1 MGAAGVD
8 SRTGEEGPMST
19 ATEVAPAKQSVGA
32 KAFGYLQRIGKALM
46 VPVAI
51 LPAAGLLLGIGA
63 GLQQE
68 TLTDIAPWLLND
80 TWVTISTVMK
90 ASGDIVFANLPLI
103 FAIGVAIG
111 LANDAGVAA
120 LAATVGYLVFNVS
133 ISSLLGLTPDT
144 IAGDTRYAF
153 VLGIPSLQTG
163 VFGGLAVGI
172 LAAWCYNRFFT
183 IKLTPALG
191 FFAGK
196 RFVPI
201 VTAALSLLL
210 GALFIFIWPPI
221 QDGINTFATEVVLA
235 NPVPGAFVFGLIE
248 RALIPFGLH
257 HVWYPIFW
265 YEFGEYTTAAGDLV
279 RGDQRI
285 WFAQLADGVN
295 QVPTENASGEIVEY
309 PDFTAGTFMTGKYPF
324 MMFGLPAAAFA
335 MYQSAKTHRRKV
347 VAGLFFSAGLTSFLT
362 GITEPIEFTFL
373 FVAPLLFVIHAVFAG
388 LSFMIMELL
397 NIHIGLTFSG
407 GLIDF
412 LLFAVLPGRQA
423 WWVLVLVGLG
433 FAVVYYFL
441 FRFGIKILDAKI
453 PGREDDIED
462 VAAASVPAAEAEMA
476 ASRGVATATATS
488 TGAKLVQA
496 FGGADNIVNNDAC
509 ITRLRIEVKDKSKVD
524 KAALKAMGAAGV
536 VEVGNNMQ
544 AIFGPKAESLKG
556 EMEKAI
562 ASGEPAPAPAATA
575 APAAPAEAGD
585 GLPDTEAGKL
595 IRAFGG
601 KTNITNLDACIT
613 RLRIEVADKSKV
625 DKAAI
630 QKLGAAGVVEVGNN
644 VQAIFGPR
652 ADALKSEM
660 QKLM

>member
-1 MGAAGVD
+1 
-8 SRTGEEGPMST
+8 MST
-19 ATEVAPAKQSVGA
+19 ATATAPQKQSIWA

-68 TLTDIAPWLLND
+68 TLTDIAPWLLSD
-80 TWVTISTVMK
+80 FWVTVSTVMK
-90 ASGDIVFANLPLI
+90 ASGDIVFANLALV

-133 ISSLLGLTPDT
+133 ISSLLGLTAEDV
-144 IAGDTRYAF
+144 AGSTEYALI
-153 VLGIPSLQTG
+153 LGIPSLQTG
-163 VFGGLAVGI
+163 VFGGLAIGI
-172 LAAWCYNRFFT
+172 LAAWAYNRFFT

-196 RFVPI
+196 RSVPI
-201 VTAALSLLL
+201 ITAALSLLM
-210 GALFIFIWPPI
+210 GALFIVIWPPI
-221 QDGINTFATEVVLA
+221 QDGINTFAEEVVLA
-235 NPVPGAFVFGLIE
+235 NPVPGAFVFGLVE
-248 RALIPFGLH
+248 RSLIPFGLH

-285 WFAQLADGVN
+285 WFAQLADGSS
-295 QVPTENASGEIVEY
+295 QVPTENAAGELVEY

-335 MYQSAKTHRRKV
+335 MYQAAKPHRKKV

-373 FVAPLLFVIHAVFAG
+373 FVAPLLFIIHAVFAG

-412 LLFAVLPGRQA
+412 LLFGILPGRQP
-423 WWVLVLVGLG
+423 WWILVLVGLV
-433 FAVVYYFL
+433 FAVVYYFM
-441 FRFGIKILDAKI
+441 FAFGVRWLDAKI
-453 PGREDDIED
+453 PGREDEIEE
-462 VAAASVPAAEAEMA
+462 VAAAGIPAAEAELAQA
-476 ASRGVATATATS
+476 AVAAGG
-488 TGAKLVQA
+488 TGAQLVAA

-509 ITRLRIEVKDKSKVD
+509 ITRLRIEVKDKTKVD
-524 KAALKAMGAAGV
+524 KDALKRMGAAGV

-556 EMEKAI
+556 EMEQAM
-562 ASGEPAPAPAATA
+562 ASGAVATA
-575 APAAPAEAGD
+575 APAAPAAPAGADD
-585 GLPDTEAGKL
+585 GLPDTEAGNL
-595 IRAFGG
+595 VRAFGG
-601 KTNITNLDACIT
+601 KGNIVNLDACIT

-625 DKAAI
+625 NKAAI

>member
-1 MGAAGVD
+1 MSAATD
-8 SRTGEEGPMST
+8 TTST
-19 ATEVAPAKQSVGA
+19 KQSIGA
-32 KAFGYLQRIGKALM
+32 RAFGYLQRIGKALM

-133 ISSLLGLTPDT
+133 ISSLLGLTADG
-144 IAGDTRYAF
+144 IAGDTRYAM

-172 LAAWCYNRFFT
+172 LAAWAYNRFFT

-201 VTAALSLLL
+201 ATAALSLVL
-210 GALFIFIWPPI
+210 GGIFIFIWPPI
-221 QDGINTFATEVVLA
+221 QEGINTFATEVVLA

-248 RALIPFGLH
+248 RSLIPFGLH

-265 YEFGEYTTAAGDLV
+265 YEFGEYTSAAGDLV

-285 WFAQLADGVN
+285 WFAQLADGAN
-295 QVPTENASGEIVEY
+295 QVPTEDAKGNLIEY
-309 PDFTAGTFMTGKYPF
+309 PDFSAGTFMTGKYPF
-324 MMFGLPAAAFA
+324 MMFGLPAAALA

-373 FVAPLLFVIHAVFAG
+373 FVAPLLFIIHAVFAG

-412 LLFAVLPGRQA
+412 LLFGVLPGRQP
-423 WWVLVLVGLG
+423 WWILVLVGLG
-433 FAVVYYFL
+433 FSVVYYFL

-453 PGREDDIED
+453 PGREDDIEEEIEE
-462 VAAASVPAAEAEMA
+462 VAAASIPAAEAELA
-476 ASRGVATATATS
+476 AGGGVATATATS
-488 TGAKLVQA
+488 TGAKLVAA

-509 ITRLRIEVKDKSKVD
+509 ITRLRIEVRDKSKVD

-562 ASGEPAPAPAATA
+562 ASGDVAPPAA
-575 APAAPAEAGD
+575 APAAAAPAAAD
-585 GLPDTEAGKL
+585 DLPDTEAGKL
-595 IRAFGG
+595 VRAFGG
-601 KTNITNLDACIT
+601 KGNIKNLDACIT
-613 RLRIEVADKSKV
+613 RLRIEVVDKSKV

>member
-1 MGAAGVD
+1 MSAA
-8 SRTGEEGPMST
+8 TGT
-19 ATEVAPAKQSVGA
+19 ATAPTKQSVWG
-32 KAFGYLQRIGKALM
+32 KAFGFLQRIGKALM

-68 TLTDIAPWLLND
+68 TLTDIAPWLLSD
-80 TWVTISTVMK
+80 FWVTVSTVMK
-90 ASGDIVFANLPLI
+90 ASGDIVFANLALV

-133 ISSLLGLTPDT
+133 ISSLLGLTPEDVVAST
-144 IAGDTRYAF
+144 EYANI
-153 VLGIPSLQTG
+153 LGIPSLQTG

-172 LAAWCYNRFFT
+172 LAAWVYNRFFT
-183 IKLTPALG
+183 ITLTPALG

-196 RFVPI
+196 RSVPI
-201 VTAALSLLL
+201 ITAALSLLL
-210 GALFIFIWPPI
+210 GALFILIWPPI
-221 QDGINTFATEVVLA
+221 QSGINSFATNVVLA
-235 NPVPGAFVFGLIE
+235 NPVPGAFVFGLVE

-285 WFAQLADGVN
+285 WFAQLADGRA
-295 QVPTENASGEIVEY
+295 QVPTENAAGEIVEY
-309 PDFTAGTFMTGKYPF
+309 PDFSAGTFMTGKYPF
-324 MMFGLPAAAFA
+324 MMFGLPAAALA

-388 LSFMIMELL
+388 LSFMIMEILD
-397 NIHIGLTFSG
+397 IHIGLTFSG

-412 LLFAVLPGRQA
+412 LLFGVLPGRQP
-423 WWVLVLVGLG
+423 WWILVGVGVG
-433 FAVVYYFL
+433 FAAVYYVV
-441 FRFGIKILDAKI
+441 FRFGIRLLDAKI
-453 PGREDDIED
+453 PGREDDIEE
-462 VAAASVPAAEAEMA
+462 VAAAAVPAAEAELSA
-476 ASRGVATATATS
+476 
-488 TGAKLVQA
+488 TGAAPAAAPGDLGPALVAA
-496 FGGADNIVNNDAC
+496 FGGADNIVTNDAC
-509 ITRLRIEVKDKSKVD
+509 ITRLRIEVKDKAKVD
-524 KAALKAMGAAGV
+524 KDALKRMGAAGV

-556 EMEKAI
+556 QMTKAI
-562 ASGEPAPAPAATA
+562 ESGAVAAPPAAGPAPAPAA
-575 APAAPAEAGD
+575 PD
-585 GLPDTEAGKL
+585 DDLPDTEAGKL

-613 RLRIEVADKSKV
+613 RLRIEVADTSKV
-625 DKAAI
+625 DKASI

>member
-1 MGAAGVD
+1 MSAATD
-8 SRTGEEGPMST
+8 TT
-19 ATEVAPAKQSVGA
+19 ATKQSIGA
-32 KAFGYLQRIGKALM
+32 RAFGYLQRIGKALM

-133 ISSLLGLTPDT
+133 ISSLLGLTADG
-144 IAGDTRYAF
+144 IAGDTRYAM

-172 LAAWCYNRFFT
+172 LAAWAYNRFFT

-201 VTAALSLLL
+201 ATAALSLLL

-221 QDGINTFATEVVLA
+221 QEGINTFATEVVLA

-248 RALIPFGLH
+248 RSLIPFGLH

-265 YEFGEYTTAAGDLV
+265 YEFGEYTSAAGDLV

-285 WFAQLADGVN
+285 WFAQLADGAN
-295 QVPTENASGEIVEY
+295 QVPTEDAKGNLIEY
-309 PDFTAGTFMTGKYPF
+309 PDFSAGTFMTGKYPF
-324 MMFGLPAAAFA
+324 MMFGLPAAALA

-373 FVAPLLFVIHAVFAG
+373 FVAPLLFIIHAVFAG
-388 LSFMIMELL
+388 LSFMIMEIL

-412 LLFAVLPGRQA
+412 LLFGVLPGRQP
-423 WWVLVLVGLG
+423 WWILVLVGLG
-433 FAVVYYFL
+433 FSVVYYFL
-441 FRFGIKILDAKI
+441 FRFGIKFLDAKI

-462 VAAASVPAAEAEMA
+462 QIDEVAAASIPAAEAEMA
-476 ASRGVATATATS
+476 GGGAAVATATATS
-488 TGAKLVQA
+488 TGAKLVAA

-509 ITRLRIEVKDKSKVD
+509 ITRLRIEVRDKSKVD

-562 ASGEPAPAPAATA
+562 ASGDVAPPAAAPAPAA
-575 APAAPAEAGD
+575 PAAAD
-585 GLPDTEAGKL
+585 DLPDTEAGKL
-595 IRAFGG
+595 VRAFGG
-601 KTNITNLDACIT
+601 KGNIKNLDACIT
-613 RLRIEVADKSKV
+613 RLRIEVVDKSKV

>member
-1 MGAAGVD
+1 MSAATD
-8 SRTGEEGPMST
+8 T
-19 ATEVAPAKQSVGA
+19 APAKQSIWA
-32 KAFGYLQRIGKALM
+32 SAFGYLQRIGKALM

-90 ASGDIVFANLPLI
+90 SSGDIVFANLALI

-133 ISSLLGLTPDT
+133 IGSLLGLTAEG
-144 IAGDTRYAF
+144 IAGDTRYAM

-172 LAAWCYNRFFT
+172 LAAWVYNRFFT

-196 RFVPI
+196 RSVPI
-201 VTAALSLLL
+201 ITAALSLLL

-221 QDGINTFATEVVLA
+221 QEGINTFASEVVLA
-235 NPVPGAFVFGLIE
+235 NPVPGAFIFGLIE
-248 RALIPFGLH
+248 RSLIPFGLH

-265 YEFGEYTTAAGDLV
+265 YEFGEYTSAAGDLV

-285 WFAQLADGVN
+285 WFQELSDGRDQTN
-295 QVPTENASGEIVEY
+295 GLY
-309 PDFTAGTFMTGKYPF
+309 PDFQAGTFMTGKYPF
-324 MMFGLPAAAFA
+324 MMFGLPAAALA

-373 FVAPLLFVIHAVFAG
+373 FVAPLLFIIHAVFAG

-412 LLFAVLPGRQA
+412 LLFGVLPGRQP
-423 WWVLVLVGLG
+423 WWILVLVGLG
-433 FAVVYYFL
+433 FAVVYYFM
-441 FRFGIKILDAKI
+441 FRFGIKLLDAKI
-453 PGREDDIED
+453 PGREDDIEG
-462 VAAASVPAAEAEMA
+462 VAAAGVGAAEAELTGSSGGTA
-476 ASRGVATATATS
+476 VGTATATSTS
-488 TGAKLVQA
+488 TGAKLVAA
-496 FGGADNIVNNDAC
+496 FGGAGNIVNNDAC
-509 ITRLRIEVKDKSKVD
+509 ITRLRIEVKDKTKVD
-524 KAALKAMGAAGV
+524 KAALKSMGAAGV

-556 EMEKAI
+556 EMETAI
-562 ASGEPAPAPAATA
+562 ATGDVAPPPAAAPVA
-575 APAAPAEAGD
+575 APPVGTSD
-585 GLPDTEAGKL
+585 DLPDTEAGKL

-601 KTNITNLDACIT
+601 KTNITSLDACIT

-630 QKLGAAGVVEVGNN
+630 QKLGAAGVLEVGNN

-652 ADALKSEM
+652 AEALKSEM

>member
-1 MGAAGVD
+1 
-8 SRTGEEGPMST
+8 MST
-19 ATEVAPAKQSVGA
+19 ATETAPTKQSLGA
-32 KAFGYLQRIGKALM
+32 RAFGYLQRIGKALM

-90 ASGDIVFANLPLI
+90 ASGDIVFANLALI

-133 ISSLLGLTPDT
+133 ISSLLGLTPDS
-144 IAGDTRYAF
+144 IAGDTRYAM

-201 VTAALSLLL
+201 ITAALALLL
-210 GALFIFIWPPI
+210 GAAFIFIWPPI
-221 QDGINTFATEVVLA
+221 QSGINSFAENVVLA
-235 NPVPGAFVFGLIE
+235 NPVPGAFIFGLIE
-248 RALIPFGLH
+248 RSLIPFGLH

-265 YEFGEYTTAAGDLV
+265 YEFGEYTSAAGDLV

-285 WFAQLADGVN
+285 WFAELSDGREQTN
-295 QVPTENASGEIVEY
+295 GLY
-309 PDFTAGTFMTGKYPF
+309 PDFQAGTFMTGKYPF

-335 MYQSAKTHRRKV
+335 MYQSAKSHRRKV

-373 FVAPLLFVIHAVFAG
+373 FVAPLLFIIHAVFAG
-388 LSFMIMELL
+388 LSFMIMEIL

-412 LLFAVLPGRQA
+412 FLFGILPGRQP
-423 WWVLVLVGLG
+423 WWILVLVGLG
-433 FAVVYYFL
+433 FAVIYYFL
-441 FRFGIKILDAKI
+441 FLFGIRILDAKI
-453 PGREDDIED
+453 PGREDDIEEGIEE
-462 VAAASVPAAEAEMA
+462 VAAAGVPAAEAELA
-476 ASRGVATATATS
+476 PGGVATAVATS
-488 TGAKLVQA
+488 TGAKLVAA

-524 KAALKAMGAAGV
+524 KDALKAMGAAGV
-536 VEVGNNMQ
+536 VEIGNNMQ

-556 EMEKAI
+556 EMESAI
-562 ASGEPAPAPAATA
+562 ASGETAAPAPAATP
-575 APAAPAEAGD
+575 APPSPSD
-585 GLPDTEAGKL
+585 DLPDTEAGNL
-595 IRAFGG
+595 VRAFGG
-601 KTNITNLDACIT
+601 KNNIVNLDACIT

>member
-1 MGAAGVD
+1 
-8 SRTGEEGPMST
+8 MST
-19 ATEVAPAKQSVGA
+19 ATEATSTKQSMGA
-32 KAFGYLQRIGKALM
+32 RAFGFLQRIGKALM

-90 ASGDIVFANLPLI
+90 ASGDIVFANLALI

-133 ISSLLGLTPDT
+133 ISSLLGLTPDS
-144 IAGDTRYAF
+144 IAGDTRYAM

-201 VTAALSLLL
+201 ITAAMSLLL

-221 QDGINTFATEVVLA
+221 QEGINTFAAEVVLA
-235 NPVPGAFVFGLIE
+235 NPVPGAFIFGLIE
-248 RALIPFGLH
+248 RSLIPFGLH

-265 YEFGEYTTAAGDLV
+265 YEFGEYTSAAGDLV

-285 WFAQLADGVN
+285 WFAELNDGQAQTN
-295 QVPTENASGEIVEY
+295 GLY
-309 PDFTAGTFMTGKYPF
+309 PDFQAGTFMTGKYPF

-412 LLFAVLPGRQA
+412 FLFGILPGRQP
-423 WWVLVLVGLG
+423 WWILVLVGLG

-453 PGREDDIED
+453 PGREDDIEEGIEEM
-462 VAAASVPAAEAEMA
+462 AASSVPAAEAEIA
-476 ASRGVATATATS
+476 ASGVATATATS
-488 TGAKLVQA
+488 TGAKLVAA

-509 ITRLRIEVKDKSKVD
+509 ITRLRIEVKDKTKVD

-562 ASGEPAPAPAATA
+562 AGGEAAAPTTA
-575 APAAPAEAGD
+575 APAAPAAPAAADD

-601 KTNITNLDACIT
+601 KANITNLDACIT

-625 DKAAI
+625 NKAAI

>member
-1 MGAAGVD
+1 
-8 SRTGEEGPMST
+8 MST
-19 ATEVAPAKQSVGA
+19 ATATAPQKQSIWA
-32 KAFGYLQRIGKALM
+32 TAFGYLQRIGRALM

-68 TLTDIAPWLLND
+68 TLTDIAPWLLSD
-80 TWVTISTVMK
+80 FWVTVSTVMK
-90 ASGDIVFANLPLI
+90 ASGDIVFANLALI

-133 ISSLLGLTPDT
+133 ISSLLGLTPDDV
-144 IAGDTRYAF
+144 AGSTEYAN

-172 LAAWCYNRFFT
+172 LAAWVYNRFFT

-201 VTAALSLLL
+201 ATAAFSLLL

-221 QDGINTFATEVVLA
+221 QSGINTFASEVVLA
-235 NPVPGAFVFGLIE
+235 NPIPGAFIFGLIE
-248 RALIPFGLH
+248 RSLIPFGLH

-285 WFAQLADGVN
+285 WFAELADGRDQTN
-295 QVPTENASGEIVEY
+295 GLY
-309 PDFTAGTFMTGKYPF
+309 PDFQSGTFMTGKYPF

-388 LSFMIMELL
+388 LSFMIMEIL

-412 LLFAVLPGRQA
+412 FLFGILPGRQP
-423 WWVLVLVGLG
+423 WWILVLVGLG

-441 FRFGIKILDAKI
+441 FLFGIRLLDAKI
-453 PGREDDIED
+453 PGREDEIEE
-462 VAAASVPAAEAEMA
+462 VAAAGVPAAEAELAQRGAPPA
-476 ASRGVATATATS
+476 APGDMGPALVA
-488 TGAKLVQA
+488 A
-496 FGGADNIVNNDAC
+496 FGGGDNIKNLDAC
-509 ITRLRIEVKDKSKVD
+509 ITRLRIEVADKTMVD
-524 KAALKAMGAAGV
+524 KDALKRIGAAGV

-556 EMEKAI
+556 EMEQAI
-562 ASGEPAPAPAATA
+562 ASGAVVTA
-575 APAAPAEAGD
+575 APAAPAPAPAAAPVGD
-585 GLPDTEAGKL
+585 GLPDTEAGNL

-601 KTNITNLDACIT
+601 KDNIVNLDACIT
-613 RLRIEVADKSKV
+613 RLRIEVADRSKV
-625 DKAAI
+625 NKAAI
-630 QKLGAAGVVEVGNN
+630 QKLGAAGVLEVGNN

-652 ADALKSEM
+652 ADALKSDM

>member
-1 MGAAGVD
+1 
-8 SRTGEEGPMST
+8 MST
-19 ATEVAPAKQSVGA
+19 ATETAPTKQSLGA
-32 KAFGYLQRIGKALM
+32 RAFGYLQRIGKALM

-90 ASGDIVFANLPLI
+90 ASGDIVFANLALI

-133 ISSLLGLTPDT
+133 ISSLLGLTPDS
-144 IAGDTRYAF
+144 IAGDTRYAM

-201 VTAALSLLL
+201 ITAALALLL
-210 GALFIFIWPPI
+210 GAAFIFIWPPI
-221 QDGINTFATEVVLA
+221 QSGINSFAENVVLA
-235 NPVPGAFVFGLIE
+235 NPVPGAFIFGLIE

-265 YEFGEYTTAAGDLV
+265 YEFGEYTSAAGDLV

-285 WFAQLADGVN
+285 WFAELSDGREQTN
-295 QVPTENASGEIVEY
+295 GLY
-309 PDFTAGTFMTGKYPF
+309 PDFQAGTFMTGKYPF

-373 FVAPLLFVIHAVFAG
+373 FVAPLLFIIHAVFAG
-388 LSFMIMELL
+388 LSFMIMEIL

-412 LLFAVLPGRQA
+412 FLFGILPGRQP
-423 WWVLVLVGLG
+423 WWILVLVGLG

-441 FRFGIKILDAKI
+441 FLFGIRFLDAKI
-453 PGREDDIED
+453 PGREDDIEE
-462 VAAASVPAAEAEMA
+462 VAAAGVLAAEAELA
-476 ASRGVATATATS
+476 PGGVATAVATS
-488 TGAKLVQA
+488 TGAKLVAA

-524 KAALKAMGAAGV
+524 KDALKAMGAAGV

-556 EMEKAI
+556 EMESAI
-562 ASGEPAPAPAATA
+562 ASGETAAPAPAA
-575 APAAPAEAGD
+575 APAAPSPGD
-585 GLPDTEAGKL
+585 DLPDTEAGNL
-595 IRAFGG
+595 VRAFGG
-601 KTNITNLDACIT
+601 KNNIVNLDACIT

>member
-1 MGAAGVD
+1 MSAATD
-8 SRTGEEGPMST
+8 T
-19 ATEVAPAKQSVGA
+19 APAKQSIGA
-32 KAFGYLQRIGKALM
+32 TAFGYLQRIGKALM

-63 GLQQE
+63 GLQQD
-68 TLTDIAPWLLND
+68 TLTNLAPWLLSD
-80 TWVTISTVMK
+80 FWVTVSTVMK

-120 LAATVGYLVFNVS
+120 LAATVGYLIFNVS
-133 ISSLLGLTPDT
+133 ISSLLGLTPDS
-144 IAGDTRYAF
+144 IAGDTRYAT

-163 VFGGLAVGI
+163 VFGGLAIGI

-201 VTAALSLLL
+201 ATAALSLLV

-221 QDGINTFATEVVLA
+221 QSGINTFATEVVLA
-235 NPVPGAFVFGLIE
+235 NPIPGAFVFGLIE
-248 RALIPFGLH
+248 RSLIPFGLH

-265 YEFGEYTTAAGDLV
+265 FEFGEYTTAAGDLV

-285 WFAQLADGVN
+285 WFAELADGRDQTN
-295 QVPTENASGEIVEY
+295 GLY
-309 PDFTAGTFMTGKYPF
+309 PDFQAGTFMTGKYPF
-324 MMFGLPAAAFA
+324 MMFGLPAAALA

-388 LSFMIMELL
+388 LSFMIMEIL

-412 LLFAVLPGRQA
+412 FLFGILPGRQP
-423 WWVLVLVGLG
+423 WWILVLVGLG
-433 FAVVYYFL
+433 FAVIYYFL
-441 FRFGIKILDAKI
+441 FRFGIRLLDAKI

-462 VAAASVPAAEAEMA
+462 EFEQMAAAGVPAAEAELGGGRA
-476 ASRGVATATATS
+476 ATATATAM
-488 TGAKLVQA
+488 GPRLVQA
-496 FGGADNIVNNDAC
+496 FGGAGNIKNLDAC
-509 ITRLRIEVKDKSKVD
+509 ITRLRIEVNDKAKVD
-524 KAALKAMGAAGV
+524 KDALKAMGAAGV

-544 AIFGPKAESLKG
+544 AIFGPKAEALKG
-556 EMEKAI
+556 EMEQSM
-562 ASGEPAPAPAATA
+562 ASGDVAPSTAPAA
-575 APAAPAEAGD
+575 APAAAPAGD
-585 GLPDTEAGKL
+585 DLPDTEAGKL
-595 IRAFGG
+595 VRAFGG
-601 KTNITNLDACIT
+601 RGNIVNLDACIT

-630 QKLGAAGVVEVGNN
+630 QKLGAAGVLEVGNN

>member
-1 MGAAGVD
+1 MSAATD
-8 SRTGEEGPMST
+8 T
-19 ATEVAPAKQSVGA
+19 APAKQSIWA
-32 KAFGYLQRIGKALM
+32 SAFGYLQRIGKALM

-90 ASGDIVFANLPLI
+90 SSGDIVFANLALI

-133 ISSLLGLTPDT
+133 IGSLLGLTAEG
-144 IAGDTRYAF
+144 IAGDTRYAM

-172 LAAWCYNRFFT
+172 LAAWVYNRFFT

-196 RFVPI
+196 RSVPI
-201 VTAALSLLL
+201 ITAALSLLL

-221 QDGINTFATEVVLA
+221 QEGINTFASEVVLA
-235 NPVPGAFVFGLIE
+235 NPVPGAFIFGLIE
-248 RALIPFGLH
+248 RSLIPFGLH

-265 YEFGEYTTAAGDLV
+265 YEFGEYTSAAGDLV

-285 WFAQLADGVN
+285 WFQELSDGRDQTN
-295 QVPTENASGEIVEY
+295 GLY
-309 PDFTAGTFMTGKYPF
+309 PDFQAGTFMTGKYPF
-324 MMFGLPAAAFA
+324 MMFGLPAAALA

-373 FVAPLLFVIHAVFAG
+373 FVAPLLFIIHAVFAG

-412 LLFAVLPGRQA
+412 LLFGVLPGRQP
-423 WWVLVLVGLG
+423 WWILVLVGLG
-433 FAVVYYFL
+433 FAVVYYFM
-441 FRFGIKILDAKI
+441 FRFGIKLLDAKI
-453 PGREDDIED
+453 PGREDDIEG
-462 VAAASVPAAEAEMA
+462 VAAAGVGAAEAELTGSGGGTA
-476 ASRGVATATATS
+476 VGTATATSTS
-488 TGAKLVQA
+488 TGAKLVAA
-496 FGGADNIVNNDAC
+496 FGGAGNIVNNDAC
-509 ITRLRIEVKDKSKVD
+509 ITRLRIEVKDKTKVD
-524 KAALKAMGAAGV
+524 KAALKSMGAAGV

-556 EMEKAI
+556 EMETAI
-562 ASGEPAPAPAATA
+562 ATGDVAPPPAAAPVA
-575 APAAPAEAGD
+575 APPVGTSD
-585 GLPDTEAGKL
+585 DLPDTEAGKL

-601 KTNITNLDACIT
+601 KTNITSLDACIT

-630 QKLGAAGVVEVGNN
+630 QKLGAAGVLEVGNN

-652 ADALKSEM
+652 AEALKSEM

>member
-1 MGAAGVD
+1 MSAATD
-8 SRTGEEGPMST
+8 TTST
-19 ATEVAPAKQSVGA
+19 KQSIGA
-32 KAFGYLQRIGKALM
+32 RAFGYLQRIGKALM

-133 ISSLLGLTPDT
+133 ISSLLGLTADG
-144 IAGDTRYAF
+144 IAGDTRYAM

-172 LAAWCYNRFFT
+172 LAAWAYNRFFT

-201 VTAALSLLL
+201 ATAALSLLL

-221 QDGINTFATEVVLA
+221 QEGINTFATEVVLA

-248 RALIPFGLH
+248 RSLIPFGLH

-265 YEFGEYTTAAGDLV
+265 YEFGEYTSAAGDLV

-285 WFAQLADGVN
+285 WFAQLADGAS
-295 QVPTENASGEIVEY
+295 QVPTEDAKGNLIEY
-309 PDFTAGTFMTGKYPF
+309 PDFSAGTFMTGKYPF
-324 MMFGLPAAAFA
+324 MMFGLPAAALA

-373 FVAPLLFVIHAVFAG
+373 FVAPLLFIIHAVFAG

-412 LLFAVLPGRQA
+412 LLFGVLPGRQP
-423 WWVLVLVGLG
+423 WWILVLVGLG
-433 FAVVYYFL
+433 FSVVYYFL

-453 PGREDDIED
+453 PGREDDIEEEIEE
-462 VAAASVPAAEAEMA
+462 VAAASIPAAEAELA
-476 ASRGVATATATS
+476 AGGGVATATATS
-488 TGAKLVQA
+488 TGAKLVAA

-509 ITRLRIEVKDKSKVD
+509 ITRLRIEVRDKSKVD

-562 ASGEPAPAPAATA
+562 ASGDVAPPAA
-575 APAAPAEAGD
+575 APAAAAPAAAD
-585 GLPDTEAGKL
+585 DLPDTEAGKL
-595 IRAFGG
+595 VRAFGG
-601 KTNITNLDACIT
+601 KGNIKNLDACIT
-613 RLRIEVADKSKV
+613 RLRIEVVDKSKV

>member
-1 MGAAGVD
+1 
-8 SRTGEEGPMST
+8 MST
-19 ATEVAPAKQSVGA
+19 ATEATATKQSIGA
-32 KAFGYLQRIGKALM
+32 KAFGFLQRIGKALM

-90 ASGDIVFANLPLI
+90 ASGDIVFANLALI

-133 ISSLLGLTPDT
+133 ISSLLGLTPDS
-144 IAGDTRYAF
+144 IAGDTRYAM

-201 VTAALSLLL
+201 ITAALSLLL
-210 GALFIFIWPPI
+210 GAAFIFIWPPI
-221 QDGINTFATEVVLA
+221 QEGINTFASEVVLA
-235 NPVPGAFVFGLIE
+235 NPVPGAFIFGLIE
-248 RALIPFGLH
+248 RSLIPFGLH

-265 YEFGEYTTAAGDLV
+265 YEFGEYTSAAGDLV

-285 WFAQLADGVN
+285 WFAELSDGREQTN
-295 QVPTENASGEIVEY
+295 GLY
-309 PDFTAGTFMTGKYPF
+309 PDFQAGTFMTGKYPF

-362 GITEPIEFTFL
+362 GITEPIEFTFQ
-373 FVAPLLFVIHAVFAG
+373 FVAPLLFIIHAVFAG
-388 LSFMIMELL
+388 LSFMIMEIL

-412 LLFAVLPGRQA
+412 FLFGILPGRQP
-423 WWVLVLVGLG
+423 WWILVLVGLG

-453 PGREDDIED
+453 PGREDDIEEEIEV
-462 VAAASVPAAEAEMA
+462 VAASAVPAAEAEL
-476 ASRGVATATATS
+476 SGGGVATATATS
-488 TGAKLVQA
+488 TGAKLVAA
-496 FGGADNIVNNDAC
+496 FGGAGNIVNNDAC

-556 EMEKAI
+556 EMEQAM
-562 ASGEPAPAPAATA
+562 ASGEAAPAAA
-575 APAAPAEAGD
+575 APAAPAAPAQADD

-601 KTNITNLDACIT
+601 KANITNLDACIT